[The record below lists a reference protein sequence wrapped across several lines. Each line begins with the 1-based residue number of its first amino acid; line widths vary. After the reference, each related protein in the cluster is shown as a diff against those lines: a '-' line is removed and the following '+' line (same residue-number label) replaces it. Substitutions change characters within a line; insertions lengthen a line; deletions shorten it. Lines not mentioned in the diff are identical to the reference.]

1 MENCAKL
8 NAFRIDRLSEYNR
21 AHCYSTK
28 RCCAMH
34 FSLILYVRIRGCS
47 VKSFKAKPVAI
58 NTHHNV
64 AVLNF
69 FVGRNGFWF
78 KVNQL
83 QP

>member
-1 MENCAKL
+1 MHFALTDYWN
-8 NAFRIDRLSEYNR
+8 NR
-21 AHCYSTK
+21 AHCYSTE
-28 RCCAMH
+28 RYCAMH
-34 FSLILYVRIRGCS
+34 FSLLVFCGCG

-58 NTHHNV
+58 NTQH
-64 AVLNF
+64 VLNF